1 MKAPKFIQNPKV
13 RKAAKIVWAVLVYIF
28 AAIGFVLVVAYF
40 AIRFGLT
47 NQQGL
52 LDLQRQAFLSSAT
65 TTAAADSAP
74 EYPNGTPWQDTQEW
88 QVLSAAVTKDAPV
101 IDQAAAASG
110 VNPRLIVASLV
121 VEQLRLFFTERGYFK
136 QFFAP
141 LQILGAQTQFSL
153 GVMGMK
159 DNTAAEVEANLQN
172 PSSPYYPGPQ
182 YAHLLDYTS
191 TSTSASGTATT
202 SLSATSTDITSLR
215 YTRLTN
221 QENHYYS
228 YLYAGLYLKEI
239 ETQWQNAGFPI
250 TNRPDI
256 LSTHY
261 NIGFEHST
269 PNANPQVGGAS
280 IVINGVTYTFGGLA
294 EQFYSSNLLTN
305 LFPQ

>member
-1 MKAPKFIQNPKV
+1 MQFSREHLKKYGRIL
-13 RKAAKIVWAVLVYIF
+13 WTVLVYVF
-28 AAIGFVLVVAYF
+28 AAIGFILVVAYF

-52 LDLQRQAFLSSAT
+52 LDLQREAFLGSAT
-65 TTAAADSAP
+65 TTAAADLAP

-88 QVLSAAVTKDAPV
+88 QVLSAAITKDAPV
-101 IDQAAAASG
+101 IDQAAATAG

-159 DNTAAEVEANLQN
+159 DNTAAEVEQNLIM
-172 PSSPYYPGPQ
+172 PSSPYYLGPA
-182 YAHLLDYTS
+182 YEHLLDYTS
-191 TSTSASGTATT
+191 SSTTAT
-202 SLSATSTDITSLR
+202 SSDITSLR
-215 YTRLTN
+215 YARLTD
-221 QENHYYS
+221 QHNHYYS
-228 YLYAGLYLKEI
+228 YLYAGLYIKEI

-256 LSTHY
+256 ISTLY
-261 NIGFEHST
+261 NIGFEHSV

-280 IVINGVTYTFGGLA
+280 IVINGVTYSFGGLA
-294 EQFYSSNLLTN
+294 DQFYTSNLLTN